1 MSEKNKTIKEKMSNL
16 SKMIAWFDSED
27 FNLEEAIDRFNQTE
41 KLAIEIEND
50 LNELK
55 NEINVIKKKFDSEK

>member
-1 MSEKNKTIKEKMSNL
+1 MSNL